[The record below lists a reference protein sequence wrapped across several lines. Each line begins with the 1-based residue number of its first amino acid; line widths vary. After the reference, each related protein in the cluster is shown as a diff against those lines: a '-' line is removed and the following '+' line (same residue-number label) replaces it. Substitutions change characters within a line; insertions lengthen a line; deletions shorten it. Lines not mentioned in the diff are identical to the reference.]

1 MEAEQEYVVV
11 YIGNQLTKHGFNPT
25 TIDTLSP
32 RLREFCKIVCASE
45 KRNVIARLLDMTS
58 TIWRHRRN
66 VRLVLIDTYSSNAFY
81 YALVVSLEC
90 ILLQKRYVPILHGGG
105 LPGRL
110 VQNGRLCK
118 LIFGRSWLNVSPSL
132 YLKGEFERA
141 GFSVEHIPNFITI
154 RQYPFVERA
163 QLRPK
168 LLYVR
173 AFHAIYNPLLAVQV
187 LEVLVKEFADSSLCM
202 IGPDKDGTFGEVQ
215 KFADAVGVSRHL
227 ELPGRLEKEEWVRKA
242 EGYDIFINTTNVDNM
257 PVSVVEAMALGLV
270 VISTNVGEIPGII
283 EHGVN
288 GILVTPGSKEE
299 FLYWIRRL
307 ISNPQEAR
315 RISASA
321 RHKAEQFDWTRMQPK
336 WKKIIED

>member
-1 MEAEQEYVVV
+1 MRSEQKDMVI

-32 RLREFCKIVCASE
+32 RLKQLCNIICASE
-45 KRNVIARLLDMTS
+45 RRNAISRLMDMAF
-58 TIWRHRRN
+58 TIWRHRRR
-66 VRLVLIDTYSSNAFY
+66 VRLVLVDTYSSSAFY

-105 LPGRL
+105 LPRRL
-110 VQNGRLCK
+110 AQNRRTCK

-132 YLKGEFERA
+132 YLKSEFERA

-154 RQYPFVERA
+154 GQYPFVERA
-163 QLRPK
+163 QVRPR

-173 AFHAIYNPLLAVQV
+173 AFHAMYNPLLAVRV
-187 LEVLVKEFADSSLCM
+187 LEDLVKEFANTYLCM
-202 IGPDKDGTFGEVQ
+202 IGPDKDGTLSEVKKFG
-215 KFADAVGVSRHL
+215 DAVGVSMHL
-227 ELPGRLEKEEWVRKA
+227 ELPGRLGKEEWVRKA

-288 GILVTPGSKEE
+288 GILVAPGRKEE
-299 FLYWIRRL
+299 FVYWIRRL
-307 ISNPQEAR
+307 ISNPEEAR
-315 RISASA
+315 RISTCA
-321 RHKAEQFDWTRMQPK
+321 RHKAEQFDWAKVQSK
-336 WKKIIED
+336 WKKVVEA